1 MGYYMAGGPM
11 AGIGTAY
18 EIGRALAQ
26 SPLGASPSQTGP
38 AHRAAIERIRAAGQV
53 EAARGGWVGRVG
65 DMVRQPD
72 DEFFADRAP
81 PRMNYANPKAVR
93 RAIRRV
99 SSFARAAVKMMPN
112 LRPAARRGRKAN
124 PFARKRRRK

>member
-1 MGYYMAGGPM
+1 MGYYMAGGP
-11 AGIGTAY
+11 ALGLANNPYRLDAVRQAY
-18 EIGRALAQ
+18 GNPAVESSRAENLANLL
-26 SPLGASPSQTGP
+26 SGA
-38 AHRAAIERIRAAGQV
+38 RAAG
-53 EAARGGWVGRVG
+53 AAPAGGGWVGRVG

-72 DEFFADRAP
+72 DEFFDDSP
-81 PRMNYANPKAVR
+81 PRRMNMANPKAVR

-112 LRPAARRGRKAN
+112 LRPASRRGKKAN